1 MAALNI
7 KIFATL
13 FIAIF
18 VTAMGAGFVAPLLPI
33 YAHELGAGGFQI
45 GLIFGAFSLTRT
57 LFVPYFGKL
66 SDRKG
71 RKPFITTGL
80 FLYFVVSLFYAA
92 SKSVEALVLLRLG
105 QGFASAM
112 VLPVA
117 QAYVGEMIPPHQEG
131 RLMGVFNI
139 SLFGGLS
146 AGPLMGGLIKDW
158 LNIQA
163 SFTGDGDSDAGR
175 FSSLPCHASRRTGNP
190 KQPPGHSSKTR

>member
-1 MAALNI
+1 MAVLNI
-7 KIFATL
+7 KIFSTL

-33 YAHELGAGGFQI
+33 YANDMRAGGFQI
-45 GLIFGAFSLTRT
+45 GFSVGSFSLTRT

-80 FLYFVVSLFYAA
+80 FLYFLVSLFYAA
-92 SKSVEALVLLRLG
+92 SKSVEALILLRLG

-117 QAYVGEMIPPHQEG
+117 QAYVGEMIPSGQEG
-131 RLMGVFNI
+131 R
-139 SLFGGLS
+139 SY
-146 AGPLMGGLIKDW
+146 
-158 LNIQA
+158 
-163 SFTGDGDSDAGR
+163 T
-175 FSSLPCHASRRTGNP
+175 CRRVL
-190 KQPPGHSSKTR
+190 K

>member
-1 MAALNI
+1 MGADTFDGKNMAVLNV
-7 KIFATL
+7 KIFSTL

-80 FLYFVVSLFYAA
+80 FLYFLVSLFYAA
-92 SKSVEALVLLRLG
+92 NKSVETLILGSRKKINTPDCAVFWFVCKAHPPVHICGYVL
-105 QGFASAM
+105 M
-112 VLPVA
+112 
-117 QAYVGEMIPPHQEG
+117 
-131 RLMGVFNI
+131 
-139 SLFGGLS
+139 
-146 AGPLMGGLIKDW
+146 
-158 LNIQA
+158 
-163 SFTGDGDSDAGR
+163 DA
-175 FSSLPCHASRRTGNP
+175 T
-190 KQPPGHSSKTR
+190 Q